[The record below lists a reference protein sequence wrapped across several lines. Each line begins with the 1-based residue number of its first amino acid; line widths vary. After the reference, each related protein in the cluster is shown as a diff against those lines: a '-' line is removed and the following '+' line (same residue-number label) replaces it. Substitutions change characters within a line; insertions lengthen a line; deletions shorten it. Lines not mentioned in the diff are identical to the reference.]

1 MYMLTKRVQILFDEQ
16 LWRKLSALAK
26 KENASLGKLT
36 RTALEGTYFQGDD
49 RAAIRETVES
59 IKQIRKRVKGKID
72 YKALIN
78 YGRKY

>member
-1 MYMLTKRVQILFDEQ
+1 MLTKRVQILFDDK
-16 LWRKLSALAK
+16 LWHKLSALAK

-36 RTALEGTYFQGDD
+36 RIALEETYFRNTDQI
-49 RAAIRETVES
+49 AIREAVES
-59 IKQIRKRVKGKID
+59 IKQLRKRVKGKID